1 MPIVKSIVPHM
12 VCFTGRRVFKC
23 FDFQHE
29 RHCVLKKVFFN
40 IISNFFLKV
49 KFSGDKH
56 LLGSARAYGLIFR
69 SATFVST
76 HGLCARRRPAPLALH
91 LSAYGVPYGGGRRGG
106 ADEEKVTKGYKIVTK
121 WLHFGNKKKTKNFE
135 KFLLTFFLN
144 CDILEF
150 RAYCRRPGAS
160 GPSRYRALT
169 CVKFSHKKS
178 EAHQSFTI

>member
-1 MPIVKSIVPHM
+1 MPTFKSIVPHM

-23 FDFQHE
+23 SGFQHE
-29 RHCVLKKVFFN
+29 RCCALKKVFFN
-40 IISNFFLKV
+40 IITYFFLKV

-69 SATFVST
+69 PATFVST
-76 HGLCARRRPAPLALH
+76 HGLCARRRPAPLVLH
-91 LSAYGVPYGGGRRGG
+91 LSAYGVPYVPRHTVSWHC
-106 ADEEKVTKGYKIVTK
+106 EKVTKGYKIVTK
-121 WLHFGNKKKTKNFE
+121 RLHFGNKKKTKNFE

-169 CVKFSHKKS
+169 CVKLLCIKAKK
-178 EAHQSFTI
+178 